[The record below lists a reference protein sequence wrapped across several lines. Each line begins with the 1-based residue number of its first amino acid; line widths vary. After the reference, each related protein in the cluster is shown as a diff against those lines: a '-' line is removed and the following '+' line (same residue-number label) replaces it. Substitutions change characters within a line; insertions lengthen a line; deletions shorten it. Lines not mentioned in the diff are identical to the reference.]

1 MKKILIISLLLWCQ
15 ACSTQGVS
23 IRNFEFSNMHTT
35 SQVDR
40 WMSGE
45 PQVWKGVSG
54 ISTMDPQTAL
64 FVAEALYHDG
74 DLEAAFEAYAQVLRM
89 GINDVSAR
97 YAAARLYTMRDSAVS
112 FSDRAE
118 KLLSTIDS
126 SRADALTRLYL
137 GMLAQTVTFRN
148 WDRSASAE
156 PFHTVAAAACTEPCV
171 TFPGRWN
178 VSPVMSGWRNFD
190 WNTAFLPESEAR
202 LSADYV
208 SPATA
213 VDLEI
218 NREKTRPYFP
228 NGLSLAP
235 PVSQS
240 GIVYMETF
248 LHVTE
253 PTDAWV
259 YANFA
264 GAGRVWINGAEVLS
278 HADQDYE
285 TGKWMRRV
293 RIGAGSHRVLI
304 KLGVQRGYRD
314 WLEFQIVPDK
324 TIPLEYSSGCLVG
337 RVVEGCFDGK
347 PTGKISIT
355 GEAMKPS
362 QLEPVWITPEGV
374 EKSNDA
380 SLYLTLLSA
389 HFSGDVE
396 AFDHAWHQLAERR
409 PKFAALHGLRST
421 QVQTRWEIPARLRDA
436 ASLQS
441 LRDAH
446 NLAPESGLF
455 AHLLGNRLQD
465 KAKDRE
471 VREILQKS
479 FESGT
484 DGTRLRYLSPITAW
498 ANYLE
503 TQGYD
508 ELSEQVWREALQLA
522 PTECTVARKIQVLEQ
537 SRQIFRE
544 PSDITPHHALCPA
557 LREAFVNARKDLLEE
572 NLQMSEKYAQRFP
585 YQDSTQRR
593 YAEELVKMGRTAQAE
608 RVIDDALQRVPDSA
622 TLWNWKIDRA
632 YAQQGASAAIAL
644 INAIMKLHGTQGWLI
659 WKRANISGEIP
670 LLNVIPDGLEA
681 AMKAVRESE
690 NSSLS
695 NDDAYYVVDYAAR
708 SYFPDGASLTLT
720 HTVVRVMTKNAIDRY
735 AETNLPGDAYPLQV
749 RTIKKD
755 GTTMVPDDS
764 SGKETLSMPGLAEGD
779 FVEVAYLQYSPASTP
794 KSEREGIKFFF
805 KMKDISTLH
814 SEYTVWGDAGEF
826 IGYHDAPQPEPISK
840 DGLTGTRF
848 LAVNN
853 PRPRQEPYT
862 VPIDEFLPWIQN
874 IRMAYTVDDFEVAR
888 RGRYE
893 RVRESLRVS
902 AALRNQLESWTSG
915 ENLRSEEGIRDL
927 FYTVT
932 QWIPDPNS
940 AAFGTEVSHAFL
952 TREGSTHLLLKAAL
966 DHAGIPA
973 EIFMARS
980 SLAALDVA
988 AVQEMGRYAVPV
1000 VRIEVPGVGI
1010 RWVSPDGP
1018 DATWSALGPIVEGQ
1032 KAVCITCNASI
1043 TETIPVGESLKPFAQ
1058 RVTVDGDLDEAGNL
1072 RGTIEIA
1079 LPGSAALSFRQG
1091 LRARKDD
1098 ANREKLM
1105 GSLAANIIDGSTMVA
1120 YEVEN
1125 ESSPEE
1131 DLRIRIRF
1139 ERPNFARKDSSGFV
1153 IETRIFH
1160 EALAQYYAAL
1170 PARTTPMLIGY
1181 AREAEQTLRLR
1192 FPKNPRLMSQSKVE
1206 AKGQFGNYQRL
1217 ARTEGL
1223 ELVLESTV
1231 KVPIQRVQPDAYLAF
1246 QKWATQVDESSVLKV
1261 AFP

>member
-1 MKKILIISLLLWCQ
+1 MSLW
-15 ACSTQGVS
+15 
-23 IRNFEFSNMHTT
+23 RNLDWET
-35 SQVDR
+35 
-40 WMSGE
+40 
-45 PQVWKGVSG
+45 
-54 ISTMDPQTAL
+54 
-64 FVAEALYHDG
+64 
-74 DLEAAFEAYAQVLRM
+74 
-89 GINDVSAR
+89 
-97 YAAARLYTMRDSAVS
+97 S
-112 FSDRAE
+112 FS
-118 KLLSTIDS
+118 
-126 SRADALTRLYL
+126 
-137 GMLAQTVTFRN
+137 
-148 WDRSASAE
+148 
-156 PFHTVAAAACTEPCV
+156 
-171 TFPGRWN
+171 
-178 VSPVMSGWRNFD
+178 
-190 WNTAFLPESEAR
+190 PESQTR
-202 LSADYV
+202 LSAEYV

-228 NGLSLAP
+228 NGLNLAP
-235 PVSQS
+235 PVPQS

-248 LHVTE
+248 LNVPN

-264 GAGRVWINGAEVLS
+264 GAGRVWVSGAEVIS
-278 HADQDYE
+278 HADQNYD

-293 RIGAGSHRVLI
+293 RLSAGTHRVLI

-314 WLEFQIVPDK
+314 WLEFQVIPDAP
-324 TIPLEYSSGCLVG
+324 TPLSYSSGCLEG
-337 RVVEGCFDGK
+337 RLVEGCFDGQTNGTVAMLGESTK
-347 PTGKISIT
+347 PT
-355 GEAMKPS
+355 AW
-362 QLEPVWITPEGV
+362 EPVWISPDAV
-374 EKSNDA
+374 EKANDA
-380 SLYLTLLSA
+380 SLYLTLLGA

-396 AFDHAWHQLAERR
+396 VFDHAWHQLAERR
-409 PKFAALHGLRST
+409 PKFAAIHGLRST
-421 QVQTRWEIPARLRDA
+421 HVQTRWEMPARLRDA

-446 NLAPESGLF
+446 GLAPDSGLF
-455 AHLLGNRLQD
+455 AHLLGSRLQD

-479 FESGT
+479 FESGV
-484 DGTRLRYLSPITAW
+484 DGTRLRYLSPITVW

-508 ELSEQVWREALQLA
+508 ELSEQVWQKALQLA
-522 PTECTVARKIQVLEQ
+522 PSDCSVARKIQVLEQ

-544 PSDITPHHALCPA
+544 PSQITPHHKSCPA
-557 LREAFVNARKDLLEE
+557 LREAFVNARKDLAEE
-572 NLQMSEKYAQRFP
+572 NLKMSEKYALRFP
-585 YQDSTQRR
+585 FQDSTQRR
-593 YAEELVKMGRTAQAE
+593 YAEELLKMGRSAEAE
-608 RVIDDALQRVPDSA
+608 RVVDDALQRLPDSA

-632 YAQQGASAAIAL
+632 YAQKGAGAAIAI
-644 INAIMKLHGTQGWLI
+644 INAVMKVHGTQGWLI

-670 LLNVIPDGLEA
+670 LLNVIPDGHDA
-681 AMKAVRESE
+681 AMKAVRDSES
-690 NSSLS
+690 SSLS

-764 SGKETLSMPGLAEGD
+764 SGKEALSMPGLAEGD

-814 SEYTVWGDAGEF
+814 SEYTVWGDAGDF
-826 IGYHDAPQPEPISK
+826 VGFHGAPKAEPISRE
-840 DGLTGTRF
+840 GMTGTRF

-874 IRMAYTVDDFEVAR
+874 IRSAYTLDDFEVAR
-888 RGRYE
+888 RAWYE
-893 RVRESLRVS
+893 RVHESLRVS
-902 AALRNQLESWTSG
+902 AALRQQLETWTSG
-915 ENLRSEEGIRDL
+915 ENIRTEEGIRDL
-927 FYTVT
+927 FYTVA

-940 AAFGTEVSHAFL
+940 TAFGTEASHAFL

-973 EIFMARS
+973 QIFMARS
-980 SLAALDVA
+980 SLASPEVSPT
-988 AVQEMGRYAVPV
+988 QEMGRYVVPI

-1032 KAVCITCNASI
+1032 KAVCITCNASMI
-1043 TETIPVGESLKPFAQ
+1043 ETIPVGESLKPFAQ
-1058 RVTVDGDLDEAGNL
+1058 SVRVDGDLDEAGNL

-1091 LRARKDD
+1091 LRSRKDA
-1098 ANREKLM
+1098 ANRDKLM
-1105 GSLAANIIDGSTMVA
+1105 GSLAANIIDGSTMVS

-1125 ESSPEE
+1125 ETNPEQ
-1131 DLRIRIRF
+1131 DLRIRITF
-1139 ERPNFARKDSSGFV
+1139 ERPNFARRDGATLV

-1170 PARTTPMLIGY
+1170 PNRTTPMMIGY
-1181 AREAEQTLRLR
+1181 ARKADQSLRLR
-1192 FPKNPRLMSQSKVE
+1192 FPKTPQLLSQSKVE
-1206 AKGQFGNYQRL
+1206 AKGRFGNYQRL
-1217 ARTEGL
+1217 ARTEGNI
-1223 ELVLESTV
+1223 LVLESTV
-1231 KVPIQRVQPDAYLAF
+1231 DVPIQRVQPDAYLAF

-1261 AFP
+1261 AVP